1 MDQDEL
7 QRITT
12 LPDYLPSPQV
22 EKELAS
28 LLRSFRNGVPTPAEK
43 WMMMQALS
51 QLADRQ
57 WQTYEILPHAARKR
71 LSAFAIGVWDRGDL
85 GSTALMLAIIRS
97 LGLADALAYAVSVDP
112 ATLETAIAARIRHA
126 YAAFGDTVGNPYA
139 LIKQRQQQR

>member
-7 QRITT
+7 QRITA

-28 LLRSFRNGVPTPAEK
+28 LLRSFRHGVPDPAEK
-43 WMMMQALS
+43 LMMMQALS

-71 LSAFAIGVWDRGDL
+71 LSAFVIGVWDRRDL
-85 GSTALMLAIIRS
+85 DSTALMLAIIRT
-97 LGLADALAYAVSVDP
+97 LGLADALSYAASVDP
-112 ATLETAIAARIRHA
+112 ESLETIIAAEIRRAIAE
-126 YAAFGDTVGNPYA
+126 FGATVGNPYA
-139 LIKQRQQQR
+139 QIKQRQQ